1 MAEYNKAHHDEHKD
15 DFKPIMF
22 GVIGLFLLVVVLWV
36 SILFLNSC
44 GPHLECQRAD
54 TLNIVVRTP
63 IPTLVPGTL
72 PAQVMDGQP
81 GAFNKC
87 AVKALDLLGAWASAG
102 SPETDAFAFDDV
114 NGNPCAGT
122 FEADIQPL
130 LSQSQVWYPAS
141 LSCTSCHNTTLK
153 NGGLDL
159 TTYAGVLAGSGRVD
173 AAKGRDILGAGN
185 WPASILYEVLTRVE
199 NIPTGHPPLAYPA
212 SKLVVFAGTQVAV
225 VEVSSTSIP

>member
-1 MAEYNKAHHDEHKD
+1 MAEHNEAHHDEHKD

-54 TLNIVVRTP
+54 TLNLVVRTP

-87 AVKALDLLGAWASAG
+87 AVKALDLFGAWVSAG
-102 SPETDAFAFDDV
+102 SPESEAFAFEDV
-114 NGNPCAGT
+114 NANPCEAT
-122 FEADIQPL
+122 FGADVQPL

-141 LSCTSCHNTTLK
+141 LSCK
-153 NGGLDL
+153 
-159 TTYAGVLAGSGRVD
+159 
-173 AAKGRDILGAGN
+173 
-185 WPASILYEVLTRVE
+185 TRVRRSME
-199 NIPTGHPPLAYPA
+199 YAAAMIPPA
-212 SKLVVFAGTQVAV
+212 RQEYHTAV
-225 VEVSSTSIP
+225 PSTSEKRASPLL